1 MEKKPLYVEQ
11 GLTDVEAANRL
22 KQYGL
27 NKLEDAKPKTIW
39 SITLDVLKEP
49 MFILLGIT
57 AFIYFFVAKEVIE
70 GLVMIF
76 SIVLMMAIE
85 VVQEYKTDK
94 SLEKLKELSQPKTL
108 VKRNGKVVEVDS
120 EYIVPGDVMLVSEG
134 DKISADGIVLCQND
148 LAVDESS
155 LTGELDVIYK
165 TTEED
170 NVNHFKRNFVYQ
182 GTNVILGSAEVK
194 VTATGKNTQTGKI
207 GTSILQAPVGPT
219 PLEKQV
225 RGLVKTVSIFALIML
240 IAIFSITYFK
250 SNNLYNAVI
259 SGITFAISAIPEEF
273 PVVLTVFLSL
283 GAYRLSTKKSL
294 IRKLT
299 SVETLG
305 GISVLCVDKTGTLTE
320 NNMKVDNVF
329 CNNGVEEFYLKKI
342 AVLACE
348 KKSYDPMEQ
357 AILKYCNLDVD
368 KLFANRLITEY
379 PFTAKLKMM
388 GHVWVLDDNKFTIA
402 VKGSPESV
410 LKICKLTEGQ
420 RLKIEQEQ
428 NEMAK
433 KGLRVIAVAATVCNN
448 ECEIPGEISDCELN
462 FLGLIGF
469 IDPPRKEVAKSIE
482 ICNKAGVQVI
492 MITGDNLVTAKSI
505 GEQIGLLATE
515 NVLTGEQIEAMSED
529 ELAKAVKH
537 TNIFARVIPEQKMKI
552 IRAIK
557 KNGAVVA
564 MTGDGVNDAPAL
576 KYADIGIAMGKRG
589 TNVAKEASDMVLL
602 DDNFSTIV
610 ETIKDGR
617 RIYDNICKA
626 ISYVITFK
634 LPIALMALVIPF
646 FGLTPMLLP
655 IHVVL
660 LELFI
665 DPVSALVLERQPAEK
680 NVMTK
685 KPRDISKG
693 IITIRSLAKIMLQ
706 GGIIFLA
713 TFFSYVVIASNTGNE
728 NLARSFSLATLMF
741 SNIFLIYVSVSETK
755 LAIDVAKE
763 FMKDK
768 IIWLVV
774 GFILLCLF
782 ALIYVKQLNVIFKTE
797 PLTLGQ
803 ILTVICV
810 SFISVIWY
818 EMVKI
823 LKKGKKSVK

>member
-1 MEKKPLYVEQ
+1 MSNKSLCVEN
-11 GLTDVEAANRL
+11 GLTDIEVNNKL
-22 KQYGL
+22 KQYGF
-27 NKLEDAKPKTIW
+27 NRLEDVKTKTVW
-39 SITLDVLKEP
+39 NITLDVLKEP
-49 MFILLGIT
+49 MFILLIIT
-57 AFIYFFVAKEVIE
+57 ALLYFFVSKEVIE

-76 SIVLMMAIE
+76 SVALMMAIE
-85 VVQEYKTDK
+85 IVQEYKTDK

-108 VKRNGKVVEVDS
+108 VKRNGHVIEVGS
-120 EYIVPGDVMLVSEG
+120 EYIVPGDVMLISEG
-134 DKISADGIVLCQND
+134 DKISADGIILCHND

-155 LTGELDVIYK
+155 LTGESDVIYK

-182 GTNVILGSAEVK
+182 GTNVILGSAEIK

-207 GTSILQAPVGPT
+207 GTSILQAPARPT

-240 IAIFSITYFK
+240 IAIFFVTYFQ
-250 SNNLYNAVI
+250 SNNLYNAII

-273 PVVLTVFLSL
+273 PVILTVFLSL

-294 IRKLT
+294 IRKLS

-320 NNMKVDNVF
+320 NNMKVANTFCSNNV
-329 CNNGVEEFYLKKI
+329 EDFYLKKI

-357 AILKYCNLDVD
+357 ALLKYCNVDAD
-368 KLFANRLITEY
+368 KLFSNRLITEY
-379 PFTAKLKMM
+379 PFTPQLKMM
-388 GHVWVLDDNKFTIA
+388 GHVWDIDNKITIA

-410 LKICKLTEGQ
+410 LKISKLTENQ

-428 NEMAK
+428 NKMAE
-433 KGLRVIAVAATVCNN
+433 KGLRVIAVAATVCGS
-448 ECEIPGEISDCELN
+448 ESEIPSNIKNCELD

-505 GEQIGLLATE
+505 GKQIGLSATE

-529 ELAKAVKH
+529 ELAKAVKN

-552 IRAIK
+552 ISAIK

-576 KYADIGIAMGKRG
+576 KYADIGIAMGQRG
-589 TNVAKEASDMVLL
+589 TNIAKEASDMVLL
-602 DDNFSTIV
+602 DDNFTTIV

-626 ISYVITFK
+626 IGYVITFK
-634 LPIALMALVIPF
+634 LPIVLMALIIPF

-655 IHVVL
+655 IHIVL

-665 DPVSALVLERQPAEK
+665 DPISALVLERQPAEK

-693 IITIRSLAKIMLQ
+693 IISMQSLVKILFQ
-706 GGIIFLA
+706 GGVIFLV
-713 TFFSYVVIASNTGNE
+713 TFFSYITIANNTGNE
-728 NLARSFSLATLMF
+728 NLARSFSLATLIF
-741 SNIFLIYVSVSETK
+741 ANIFLIYVSVSETK
-755 LAIDVAKE
+755 SALDVAKE
-763 FMKDK
+763 FINDK
-768 IIWLVV
+768 VIWSIIGFVLLFLMLLVY
-774 GFILLCLF
+774 I
-782 ALIYVKQLNVIFKTE
+782 KPLNVIFKTE
-797 PLTLGQ
+797 PLTFMQMLS
-803 ILTVICV
+803 VICI

-818 EMVKI
+818 EAVKM
-823 LKKGKKSVK
+823 LKNSKS